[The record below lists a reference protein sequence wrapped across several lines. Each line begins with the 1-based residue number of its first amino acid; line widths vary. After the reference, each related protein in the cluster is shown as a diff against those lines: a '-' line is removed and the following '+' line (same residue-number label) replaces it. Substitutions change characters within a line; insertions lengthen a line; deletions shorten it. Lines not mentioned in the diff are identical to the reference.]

1 MKLAPSIL
9 AADFAQ
15 LLKEAQQ
22 VADLSDYL
30 HFDVMDGH
38 FVPNLT
44 FGPPVVNALKNK
56 LKIPFDIH
64 LMITDP
70 EKYAPQFKASQ
81 GDLITFHIE
90 AVRRPQP
97 VIEAIRSLGA
107 KVGLALKP
115 ATPIATVK
123 AFLKQIDVVLVMGV
137 EPGFSGQAF
146 IKDTLPKISEL
157 KQMIKGGDL
166 AVEIEVDGGIRAEN
180 IKEIIE
186 AGADIIVAASAVFGQ
201 QDRREAVKEL
211 RSKIISHE

>member
-15 LLKEAQQ
+15 LLKEAQE

-44 FGPPVVNALKNK
+44 FGPPVVNALKS
-56 LKIPFDIH
+56 KIKTPFDIH

-70 EKYAPQFKASQ
+70 QTYAPQFRVTQ

-90 AVRRPQP
+90 AVRKPQP
-97 VIEAIRSLGA
+97 VIEIIKSLGA
-107 KVGLALKP
+107 KAGIALKP
-115 ATPIATVK
+115 ATPIQAIE
-123 AFLKQIDVVLVMGV
+123 AFLGQIGVVLVMGV

-146 IKDTLPKISEL
+146 IKNTLLKIRQL
-157 KQMIKGGDL
+157 KNTIKESNL
-166 AVEIEVDGGIRAEN
+166 ATEIEVDGGVNAEN

-201 QDRREAVKEL
+201 SDRRAAIAQLKRVAH
-211 RSKIISHE
+211 S

>member
-9 AADFAQ
+9 AADFSR
-15 LLKEAQQ
+15 LLEEAKE

-70 EKYAPQFKASQ
+70 EKYAPQFKVSQ

-90 AVRRPQP
+90 AVRKPQP
-97 VIEAIRSLGA
+97 LIEAIRALGA
-107 KVGLALKP
+107 KVGIALKP
-115 ATPIATVK
+115 ATPITTLEAI
-123 AFLKQIDVVLVMGV
+123 LNQIDVVLMMGV
-137 EPGFSGQAF
+137 EPGFSGQGF
-146 IKDTLPKISEL
+146 IKDTLLKIRQL
-157 KQMIKGGDL
+157 KSTIKESDL
-166 AVEIEVDGGIRAEN
+166 TVEIEVDGGINAQNVR
-180 IKEIIE
+180 EILQ

-201 QDRREAVKEL
+201 QDRRRAIKEL
-211 RSKIISHE
+211 QSKIIAHE